1 MADPKTIGRYQV
13 LRPIGQGGMGTVYLA
28 EDPLLKR
35 RVAIKVV
42 RVTGDARH
50 QAMLRFRRE
59 AEISAQ
65 LNHPNLVTIFDVGVE
80 EDSGPFLAME
90 YVEGKSLGK
99 HIKEKSLDQEAATR
113 VLIQAMRA
121 LRAAHRRAIVHR
133 DVKPDNILLSEE
145 GRAKLMDFGI
155 ARTMGHMSL
164 NPENPLE
171 APAQEDRAEADYA
184 QTLAMRLT
192 VTGDFLGSPAYAPP
206 EILKGGEGTPASDR
220 YSFAATAFELL
231 TNQLPHP
238 GSGLTE
244 IIIHILQE
252 PVAIPAE
259 LPPRLGAVFQRALS
273 FDPEDRYT
281 TLPEF
286 MEELIDALPG
296 PASMRAR
303 LFAFLGQDED
313 GSSVSTARFRIPAGL
328 LGDSPEDSGPHATDP
343 RPRQI
348 QPVKIS
354 LAEDPV
360 ESYLASRKATADARP
375 PGTDWP
381 SVLKWVALVFLLLQL
396 FWWLAPALSRVQ
408 LKP

>member
-42 RVTGDARH
+42 RVTGAARH
-50 QAMLRFRRE
+50 QATLRFRRE

-80 EDSGPFLAME
+80 EELGPFLAME
-90 YVEGKSLGK
+90 YVEGKSLDK
-99 HIKEKSLDQEAATR
+99 HIKEKTLDQETAAR

-121 LRAAHRRAIVHR
+121 LRAAHRQAILHR
-133 DVKPDNILLSEE
+133 DVKPENILLSEE

-155 ARTMGHMSL
+155 ARSMGHSGMD
-164 NPENPLE
+164 PEEGLE
-171 APAQEDRAEADYA
+171 PPVPGADSTENYA
-184 QTLAMRLT
+184 QTIALRLT
-192 VTGDFLGSPAYAPP
+192 RMGDFLGSPAYAPP
-206 EILKGGEGTPASDR
+206 EVLRGGEGTPASDR

-231 TNQLPHP
+231 TGQLPHP
-238 GSGLTE
+238 GSGITE
-244 IIIHILQE
+244 IIVHILRE
-252 PVAIPAE
+252 PVTLPPD
-259 LPPRLGAVFQRALS
+259 LPPRLGAVFNRGLAV
-273 FDPEDRYT
+273 DPDDRYT

-303 LFAFLGQDED
+303 LFAALGQEED
-313 GSSVSTARFRIPAGL
+313 GSSVSTARFRIAELGLEDAGPAPPA
-328 LGDSPEDSGPHATDP
+328 SRSRSG
-343 RPRQI
+343 RSL
-348 QPVKIS
+348 KIT

-360 ESYLASRKATADARP
+360 ESYLASRKVPAEPT
-375 PGTDWP
+375 PGQIDWIRI
-381 SVLKWVALVFLLLQL
+381 LKWVVFTFLVLQL
-396 FWWLAPALSRVQ
+396 FWWLAPAISRFR
-408 LKP
+408 LKS

>member
-1 MADPKTIGRYQV
+1 MADPKTIGRYQI
-13 LRPIGQGGMGTVYLA
+13 LRAIGQGGMGTVYLA

-42 RVTGDARH
+42 RVTGAARH

-80 EDSGPFLAME
+80 EDIGPFMAME
-90 YVEGKSLGK
+90 YVEGKSLSK
-99 HIKEKSLDQEAATR
+99 HIKEKNLDSETAVK

-164 NPENPLE
+164 NPEQDLDAPLLDD
-171 APAQEDRAEADYA
+171 PAQGGYA
-184 QTLAMRLT
+184 QTLALRLT

-206 EILKGGEGTPASDR
+206 EVLRGSEGTPASDR

-231 TNQLPHP
+231 TGQLPHP
-238 GSGLTE
+238 GSGLTQ

-252 PVAIPAE
+252 QVALPAE
-259 LPPRLGAVFQRALS
+259 LPPRMGAVFQRALAI
-273 FDPEDRYT
+273 DPEDRYT

-296 PASMRAR
+296 PAHMRAR
-303 LFAFLGQDED
+303 LFAFLGQDDD
-313 GSSVSTARFRIPAGL
+313 GSSVSTARFRLPAVL
-328 LGDSPEDSGPHATDP
+328 EPSPDDSGSHPSHSRSRDS
-343 RPRQI
+343 QSL
-348 QPVKIS
+348 KIN

-360 ESYLASRKATADARP
+360 ETYLSSRKPVAEVKP
-375 PGTDWP
+375 EKTDWVP
-381 SVLKWVALVFLLLQL
+381 IIKWAGLVFLLLQL
-396 FWWLAPALSRVQ
+396 FWWLLPTLSKVQ
-408 LKP
+408 VKP

>member
-1 MADPKTIGRYQV
+1 MADPKTIGRYQI

-42 RVTGDARH
+42 RVSGNARH

-80 EDSGPFLAME
+80 EDLGPFLAME
-90 YVEGKSLGK
+90 YVEGKSLAK
-99 HIKEKSLDQEAATR
+99 HIREKSLDQEAATR

-133 DVKPDNILLSEE
+133 DVKPDNILLGEE

-164 NPENPLE
+164 NPEHQLEPPL
-171 APAQEDRAEADYA
+171 PEDGTEGDYA
-184 QTLAMRLT
+184 QTLALRLT

-206 EILKGGEGTPASDR
+206 EVLKGGEGTPASDR

-252 PVAIPAE
+252 PVAIPPN
-259 LPPRLGAVFQRALS
+259 LPPRLGSVFQRALS
-273 FDPEDRYT
+273 VDPEDRYT

-328 LGDSPEDSGPHATDP
+328 FSEDPEDSGPSAPDP
-343 RPRQI
+343 KVHQS

-360 ESYLASRKATADARP
+360 ESYLASRKAAAEAKP
-375 PGTDWP
+375 EATDWLAI
-381 SVLKWVALVFLLLQL
+381 LKWVAFIFLLLQL
-396 FWWLAPALSRVQ
+396 FWWMAPALSRIQ

>member
-1 MADPKTIGRYQV
+1 MADPKSIGRYQV

-42 RVTGDARH
+42 RVAGEARH

-65 LNHPNLVTIFDVGVE
+65 LNHPNLVTIYDVGVE
-80 EDSGPFLAME
+80 EDLGPFLAME

-99 HIKEKSLDQEAATR
+99 HIKARDLDAETSAR

-155 ARTMGHMSL
+155 ARTLGHMSL
-164 NPENPLE
+164 NPELPLDG
-171 APAQEDRAEADYA
+171 PLPSSDDPGGFA
-184 QTLAMRLT
+184 QTLALRLT
-192 VTGDFLGSPAYAPP
+192 ATGDFLGSPAYAPP
-206 EILKGGEGTPASDR
+206 EVLKGSEGTPASDR

-231 TNQLPHP
+231 TGRLPHP

-252 PVAIPAE
+252 PVALPDD
-259 LPPRLGAVFQRALS
+259 LPPRLGLVFQRALS
-273 FDPEDRYT
+273 ADPDDRYT
-281 TLPEF
+281 ALPEF

-303 LFAFLGQDED
+303 LFAALGQDDD
-313 GSSVSTARFRIPAGL
+313 GSTVSTARFRLPALDGT
-328 LGDSPEDSGPHATDP
+328 DSGPHPAVTSS
-343 RPRQI
+343 RQS
-348 QPVKIS
+348 QPVKIH

-360 ESYLASRKATADARP
+360 ETYLSSRKHRAGLGP
-375 PGTDWP
+375 EGTDWIWI
-381 SVLKWVALVFLLLQL
+381 LKWVGLTFLILQL
-396 FWWLAPALSRVQ
+396 FWWLAPALSNFHF
-408 LKP
+408 

>member
-1 MADPKTIGRYQV
+1 MADPKTIGRYQI

-42 RVTGDARH
+42 RVTGAARH

-80 EDSGPFLAME
+80 EDLGPFLAME

-99 HIKEKSLDQEAATR
+99 HIKEKNLDQETATR

-133 DVKPDNILLSEE
+133 DVKPENILLSEE

-155 ARTMGHMSL
+155 ARSMGHMSL
-164 NPENPLE
+164 NPEQPLE
-171 APAQEDRAEADYA
+171 LSPLEGDASGGYA
-184 QTLAMRLT
+184 QTLALRLT

-206 EILKGGEGTPASDR
+206 EVLKGGEGTPASDR

-231 TNQLPHP
+231 TGQLPHP

-252 PVAIPAE
+252 PIAIPE
-259 LPPRLGAVFQRALS
+259 DLPPRLGAVFQRALS
-273 FDPEDRYT
+273 LDPDDRYT

-303 LFAFLGQDED
+303 LFAALGQDDD
-313 GSSVSTARFRIPAGL
+313 GSSVSTARFRIPTNLAP
-328 LGDSPEDSGPHATDP
+328 DPDESGPNQAEA
-343 RPRQI
+343 RLRQS

-360 ESYLASRKATADARP
+360 ESYLASRKTSAGPRP
-375 PGTDWP
+375 DGPDWLAI
-381 SVLKWVALVFLLLQL
+381 LKWVAFAFLLLQL
-396 FWWLAPALSRVQ
+396 FWWLAPILSRIQ